1 MRIQRDAQT
10 IRTHLQGDINP
21 FYTLTP
27 GIQEVMLE
35 PKTKGSDMQFWE
47 KCTWCKKKKKKYTV
61 QIHCDGEEKRKK
73 DTSKKHWKCFKG
85 FKSTRYDSNATS
97 SGFKRQTL
105 SRSCS
110 RMKAFK
116 SRWQHFVCTRVT
128 FRLDLDNPTSPSM
141 HSRVKYFVTL

>member
-27 GIQEVMLE
+27 GIQELMLE

-47 KCTWCKKKKKKYTV
+47 KCTWCKKKKKYTV

-73 DTSKKHWKCFKG
+73 DTSKKHWKG
-85 FKSTRYDSNATS
+85 FKSTRYDSNAQKTNS
-97 SGFKRQTL
+97 LEVLFQDESFQISMAALCLYQSDIQAWLRQSDL
-105 SRSCS
+105 SFDAQQS
-110 RMKAFK
+110 
-116 SRWQHFVCTRVT
+116 
-128 FRLDLDNPTSPSM
+128 
-141 HSRVKYFVTL
+141 